1 VRIYLAS
8 VGLSLVFLA
17 MSAWLAAVENAYF
30 FLSKPIREELGER
43 ADRRAIALLSLL
55 EKPRRLTLGLRAG
68 AVVARLLTAAFALWA
83 SFLFADARSWPVL
96 WSAAAHLV
104 GAAILLLAAET
115 VPRAFAISNAESLA
129 LRATPLV
136 SSLVKIGGPFL
147 RAISRILNLLARAM
161 GVRWAIPYPTAAE
174 MLAMIEAGEEEGEI
188 EEEEREMI
196 HSIFELGE
204 TTVREVMVPRVDM
217 VSVERSRPVRD
228 ALDKITAY
236 GHSRLPVYEEE
247 IDRIVGL
254 LYAKDLLR
262 SPVRES
268 LDTPV
273 EEVMRPPYFVPEA
286 KRVDDLLREFQKE
299 KKHLAVVVDEY
310 GGTAGLVTLEDV
322 LEEIV
327 GEIEDEY
334 DRDEALTLAVDEE
347 TILVN
352 AKISID
358 DLNERFHI
366 NLPAERHETVGGYL
380 YDLED
385 RVPGEGETFEQDGLR
400 FKIEKVNRQRIA
412 RVRIRKLAP
421 PPEGEDSAGAG
432 ESG

>member
-1 VRIYLAS
+1 MKAYFAS
-8 VGLSLVFLA
+8 VAASLFILFV
-17 MSAWLAAVENAYF
+17 SAWLAAVENAYF
-30 FLSKPIREELGER
+30 FLSKATRESLRDR
-43 ADRRAIALLSLL
+43 ADRRAAALLALL

-68 AVVARLLTAAFALWA
+68 AVVARLLTAVFAFSAALLFTSGR
-83 SFLFADARSWPVL
+83 SFPVF
-96 WSAAAHLV
+96 WSAAIHLV

-115 VPRAFAISNAESLA
+115 VPRAYAIGNAEPLA
-129 LRATPLV
+129 LQATPPVSALV
-136 SSLVKIGGPFL
+136 RIGSPFL
-147 RAISRILNLLARAM
+147 RAVARILNLLARAM
-161 GVRWAIPYPTAAE
+161 GVHWAIPYPTAAE
-174 MLAMIEAGEEEGEI
+174 MLAMVEAGEEEGEI

-217 VSVERSRPVRD
+217 VAVERSRPARD
-228 ALDKITAY
+228 ALDKITAH

-254 LYAKDLLR
+254 IYAKDLLR

-268 LDTPV
+268 LETPV
-273 EEVMRPPYFVPEA
+273 GEVMRPPFFVPEA

-334 DRDEALTLAVDEE
+334 DRDEALTLAVDDE

-380 YDLED
+380 CDLED
-385 RVPGEGETFEQDGLR
+385 RVPEEGETFEENGLR
-400 FKIEKVNRQRIA
+400 FKVEKVNRQRIA
-412 RVRIRKLAP
+412 RVRIQKTPAP
-421 PPEGEDSAGAG
+421 PAQEDPVGDG
-432 ESG
+432 GSG